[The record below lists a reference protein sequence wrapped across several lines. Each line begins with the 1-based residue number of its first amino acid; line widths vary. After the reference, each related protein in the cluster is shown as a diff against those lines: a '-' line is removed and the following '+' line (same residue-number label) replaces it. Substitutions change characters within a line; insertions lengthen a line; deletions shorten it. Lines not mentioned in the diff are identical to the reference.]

1 MRSRA
6 DPALRRNAYLRTV
19 LLETGLG
26 AQLNA
31 RFPVAAYV
39 PSSSNDSSL
48 SSSKTRQAE
57 TAEFDPDTLLVL
69 NLPMEGYCALHTSA
83 IFKAVALFSAR
94 LKERREAELGI
105 RYVSRIEGLRYFRHV
120 AQGSWKTYLGAAELQ
135 GIQVGAYIL
144 ELGGHRLAR
153 KLSLLEFAA
162 LLKVCPR
169 PLELTTTVS
178 TRRRDSYREAHGLPT
193 E

>member
-57 TAEFDPDTLLVL
+57 TAESDPDTLLVL

-94 LKERREAELGI
+94 LKERREAE
-105 RYVSRIEGLRYFRHV
+105 RATAEGNDDDDDEMDEEED
-120 AQGSWKTYLGAAELQ
+120 QNS
-135 GIQVGAYIL
+135 
-144 ELGGHRLAR
+144 
-153 KLSLLEFAA
+153 
-162 LLKVCPR
+162 
-169 PLELTTTVS
+169 
-178 TRRRDSYREAHGLPT
+178 RRRDRDEEVKESGRNLEDPRDDIYTDLNRLVAALREEGPAVIDPKKVQSISKGPSPR
-193 E
+193 